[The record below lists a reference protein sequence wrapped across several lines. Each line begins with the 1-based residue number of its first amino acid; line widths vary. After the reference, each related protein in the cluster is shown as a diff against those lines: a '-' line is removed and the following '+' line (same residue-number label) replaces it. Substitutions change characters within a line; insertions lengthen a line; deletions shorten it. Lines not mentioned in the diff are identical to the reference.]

1 MPQLTKAYTRAT
13 NYIKMFI
20 GASCDIIFLCL
31 NMRIEAKGESY
42 DMDLKNQDFES
53 KMRAMK
59 KIPKL
64 CNN

>member
-1 MPQLTKAYTRAT
+1 
-13 NYIKMFI
+13 MFI

-53 KMRAMK
+53 KSESYEENTKVAQQLRKATITLK
-59 KIPKL
+59 
-64 CNN
+64 CS